1 MTKDTTK
8 NTSTEKNSTESTAQK
23 QPVKGRSVFIVET
36 TPAGVAVQTA
46 LLTEQNQLIPMPAIF
61 PDMQYAFEQI
71 DELKRLVSQKFSQ
84 AAAVG
89 AQVIAQQNQATKPQ

>member
-1 MTKDTTK
+1 MTK
-8 NTSTEKNSTESTAQK
+8 NTSADQKPTENKDTQEQA
-23 QPVKGRSVFIVET
+23 VKGRSVFIVEA

-46 LLTEQNQLIPMPAIF
+46 LLTEQNQLIPMPAVF
-61 PDMQYAFEQI
+61 PDVQYAFEQI

-89 AQVIAQQNQATKPQ
+89 AQVLAQQAQDTKPQ